1 MDTCFWLQCCMLH
14 NDPLVCMRKDPEWV
28 RIIRAILLRIWAFV
42 TGHLL
47 FLYEK
52 KEYIEPCKKKK
63 KSFIIDAPDFKISI
77 TFNYMLPN
85 HNSICF
91 ILYGLSNLDIYICT
105 GRAWLMYR
113 SSSVKFCNFLKHTL
127 SFSFQC
133 ILFPFKALYND
144 AIKGYSAGF
153 FLTFIASQ
161 VFLHPFPHFFNN
173 PHRFFHLKTFK
184 EAFSLITVHL

>member
-1 MDTCFWLQCCMLH
+1 MKKKNTL
-14 NDPLVCMRKDPEWV
+14 NLV
-28 RIIRAILLRIWAFV
+28 
-42 TGHLL
+42 
-47 FLYEK
+47 
-52 KEYIEPCKKKK
+52 KKK

-113 SSSVKFCNFLKHTL
+113 ISSVKFCNFLKHTL

-173 PHRFFHLKTFK
+173 PHLFFHLKTFK